1 MKVDFSKPILSMKNE
16 PIMEDGKPVT
26 LSTICSSALLA
37 PYEDEKNLDGGEKV
51 KRFKLASQVYD
62 GGEQEIT
69 VEDAA
74 LLKKLVA
81 KAYTPLIVGRAYAL
95 LEG

>member
-16 PIMEDGKPVT
+16 PIIEEGKPIT
-26 LSTICSSALLA
+26 LSTICSSALLM
-37 PYEDEKNLDGGEKV
+37 PYEDEKNLSGDEKV

-62 GGEQEIT
+62 SGEQEIT
-69 VEDAA
+69 IEDAS
-74 LLKKLVA
+74 LLKKLIA